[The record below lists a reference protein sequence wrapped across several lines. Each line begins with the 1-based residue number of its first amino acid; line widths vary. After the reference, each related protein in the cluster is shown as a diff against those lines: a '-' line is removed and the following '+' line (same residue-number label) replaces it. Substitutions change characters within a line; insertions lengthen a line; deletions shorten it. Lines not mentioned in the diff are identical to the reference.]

1 MLRSL
6 IRILCASLVQTH
18 TEMAEYT
25 PNYNNQR
32 YAVTSHSED
41 MPQDVSALMG
51 LATLTFEVGNLH
63 SEFGHARPLNSQIIC
78 ARRMDKRMD
87 KSNAYCP
94 FPYRWGIIIMMPLM
108 QILPLNESTFNS
120 AYIFHFLTE
129 AGSFAVVI
137 ESKQMTASK
146 SDYCTCNKIFNSI
159 INTK

>member
-1 MLRSL
+1 ML
-6 IRILCASLVQTH
+6 IA
-18 TEMAEYT
+18 
-25 PNYNNQR
+25 
-32 YAVTSHSED
+32 
-41 MPQDVSALMG
+41 
-51 LATLTFEVGNLH
+51 
-63 SEFGHARPLNSQIIC
+63 
-78 ARRMDKRMD
+78 
-87 KSNAYCP
+87 P
-94 FPYRWGIIIMMPLM
+94 FPTGGGIIIMMPLM